1 VTEESTVSPV
11 PCVCVGAVAID
22 DGSLLLIR
30 RGNEPGRGTWSVP
43 GGRMEPGETIQEAV
57 VRELREETGV
67 EGVCTGLIGVA
78 ESIGEHHHHVILDY
92 AVEVLPSDAVAA
104 SDALDARW
112 VPLHEVAEYDLVDGL
127 AEFLHE
133 HGILDTIV

>member
-1 VTEESTVSPV
+1 MSEHDLPT
-11 PCVCVGAVAID
+11 PCVCVAAVAID
-22 DGSLLLIR
+22 DGNLLLVR
-30 RGNEPGRGTWSVP
+30 RGNEPGLGTWSVP

-57 VRELREETGV
+57 VRELREETGI

-78 ESIGEHHHHVILDY
+78 ESIGDNHHHVILDY
-92 AVEVLPSDAVAA
+92 AVEVLPSDAIAA
-104 SDALDARW
+104 SDALEARW

-133 HGILDTIV
+133 HGILETIV